1 MAAAKNQAFT
11 GFHSSTGT
19 SETGDRAY
27 AIAQTRLE
35 VHDMTYPADQAYLKW
50 MAIAAFC
57 IAFAPLVWPVL
68 RARP

>member
-1 MAAAKNQAFT
+1 M
-11 GFHSSTGT
+11 
-19 SETGDRAY
+19 
-27 AIAQTRLE
+27 E
-35 VHDMTYPADQAYLKW
+35 VPDMTYPADQAYLKW